1 MMRRIFWPKPE
12 SEQADWLIKEGKEK
26 RMIRQKTTILYEN
39 TVQGI
44 FVRRINRFTADV
56 LIDGQPEFKEALV
69 SAAKAGVQIVCY
81 GCSVEADS
89 IKITS
94 GTENTVMFAG

>member
-12 SEQADWLIKEGKEK
+12 NEQDDWLIKEDKECSIASVIQ
-26 RMIRQKTTILYEN
+26 MN
-39 TVQGI
+39 GI
-44 FVRRINRFTADV
+44 HLVIPNVET
-56 LIDGQPEFKEALV
+56 QPDFKEALI

-94 GTENTVMFAG
+94 VAENTAMFAG